1 VLSQRI
7 LKEWAAI
14 FCNPFLFLIFL
25 SEKRA
30 SEIIESK
37 IQSLFQRGA
46 LMRYSLVIKTLLMC
60 QQHLK
65 NSLSYRI

>member
-1 VLSQRI
+1 VLP
-7 LKEWAAI
+7 
-14 FCNPFLFLIFL
+14 NPFWFLNFV
-25 SEKRA
+25 SEERA

-37 IQSLFQRGA
+37 IPSLFQRGA
-46 LMRYSLVIKTLLMC
+46 LMRYFLVIKTLLMC

>member
-1 VLSQRI
+1 
-7 LKEWAAI
+7 
-14 FCNPFLFLIFL
+14 LFLIFL
-25 SEKRA
+25 SEERA

-65 NSLSYRI
+65 NSLTYRI